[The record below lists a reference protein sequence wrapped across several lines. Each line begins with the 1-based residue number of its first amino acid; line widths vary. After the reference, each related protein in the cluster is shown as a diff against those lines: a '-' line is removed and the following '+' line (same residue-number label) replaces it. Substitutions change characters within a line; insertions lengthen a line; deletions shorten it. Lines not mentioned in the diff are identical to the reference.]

1 MVMKIIFSRREI
13 NLGRRITMFC
23 KKCISVFWLN
33 RRLPDSYVCFCRFN
47 LLQFHISCC
56 LWKTA
61 LYMHKRKSEK
71 AKYWLSVTELILVFY
86 ASRKGLG
93 DRKVC
98 VCFPKTLILPSLLHE
113 RYTSNL
119 WWLCTY
125 PLIHGLQ
132 TFGKRQGGW
141 VVSEMPNFPL
151 LILSSPKKAM
161 ETSQAV
167 SGSASRLYHTA
178 TSPSLSHLG
187 N

>member
-13 NLGRRITMFC
+13 NLGRRITTFC

-71 AKYWLSVTELILVFY
+71 AKYWLNVTEIILIFY

-98 VCFPKTLILPSLLHE
+98 VCFPKTLILPSLLHA
-113 RYTSNL
+113 
-119 WWLCTY
+119 WK
-125 PLIHGLQ
+125 IHTKSLM
-132 TFGKRQGGW
+132 T
-141 VVSEMPNFPL
+141 VH
-151 LILSSPKKAM
+151 LSSHPWSSDLWEKAEWM
-161 ETSQAV
+161 GGLWNAQ
-167 SGSASRLYHTA
+167 LPPPY
-178 TSPSLSHLG
+178 SP
-187 N
+187 